1 MLGILGLASINYL
14 VLAAVAQTLN
24 FSLNLV
30 RPPTTSE
37 ILEAAAAEGGNWT
50 ATTTSATESSAA
62 EMLLSD
68 SDYTTFSSR
77 DFN

>member
-30 RPPTTSE
+30 RAPTTAE
-37 ILEAAAAEGGNWT
+37 ILEAAAEGGNWT
-50 ATTTSATESSAA
+50 ATTTSAAEASAA

>member
-30 RPPTTSE
+30 RPPTTVE
-37 ILEAAAAEGGNWT
+37 ILEAAAEGGNWT

>member
-50 ATTTSATESSAA
+50 ATATESSAA